1 MRYALLFLLLATP
14 ALAQTPPPAAQPAK
28 PASGSVK
35 QNPALGK
42 HDSNAPIHVS
52 SDSFGSDVK
61 AENGD
66 YVGNVVVTQGDMKMR
81 ADRMHFDTSK
91 GDLSIIT
98 AAGHVVV
105 DGPKGTG
112 TGDNGVY
119 DLGTRIVTLTGK
131 VVLTKQKDVMR
142 GTKLV
147 MDMNTNLAHLTADG
161 SQGGRVQAELIPK
174 QRAQAGATD
183 GTAPKPADSSGK

>member
-1 MRYALLFLLLATP
+1 MKYALLFLLFATP
-14 ALAQTPPPAAQPAK
+14 ALAQTPPSAAK
-28 PASGSVK
+28 PATGSVK
-35 QNPALGK
+35 QNLGLGK
-42 HDSNAPIHVS
+42 HDSNAPVQIS

-66 YVGNVVVTQGDMKMR
+66 YTGNVIVTQGDMKMH

-98 AAGHVVV
+98 ATGHVVV
-105 DGPKGTG
+105 DGPRGTG
-112 TGDNGVY
+112 TGDHGVY
-119 DLGTRIVTLTGK
+119 DLGTRLVTLTGH

-161 SQGGRVQAELIPK
+161 TQGGRVQAVLIPK
-174 QRAQAGATD
+174 QRAQSGAAD
-183 GTAPKPADSSGK
+183 GTAPKPADSSEK

>member
-1 MRYALLFLLLATP
+1 MRYAVLLLLVATP
-14 ALAQTPPPAAQPAK
+14 AFAQAPAAK
-28 PASGSVK
+28 PAKTSGVEH
-35 QNPALGK
+35 NLGLGK
-42 HDSNAPIHVS
+42 HDRNAPVHIS

-66 YVGNVVVTQGDMKMR
+66 YIGNVLVTQGDLKMR

-98 AAGHVVV
+98 ATGHVVV
-105 DGPKGTG
+105 DGPRGTG
-112 TGDNGVY
+112 TGDRGIY
-119 DLGTRIVTLTGK
+119 DLGTRLVTLTGH

-161 SQGGRVQAELIPK
+161 SQGGRVQAVLIPK
-174 QRAQAGATD
+174 QHPQSGEAD
-183 GTAPKPADSSGK
+183 GTPPKSPDNSGK